1 MNAMI
6 RMATPLMVALL
17 MVPATAMAADGAGPD
32 WGRLG
37 SAIVNFAI
45 YLAILVKFGR
55 GPVLAFFAGRRSG
68 LLARVEAA
76 AKTRAD
82 AEAALGVLKAKV
94 DGLEAER
101 KALLAE
107 TRELAERERERVIA
121 TAESQAEKMIRD
133 AKLQAEAQAAAAAD
147 EFRMELVDRAMKLA
161 QARLANEAGEAARR
175 RWVENG
181 IKSLQ
186 AGAVARA

>member
-6 RMATPLMVALL
+6 RMATPVMVALL
-17 MVPATAMAADGAGPD
+17 MVPATAMAADGAAPD
-32 WGRLG
+32 WGRLV
-37 SAIVNFAI
+37 SAIVNFSI

-76 AKTRAD
+76 AKTRAE
-82 AEAALGVLKAKV
+82 AEAALGALKAKV
-94 DGLEAER
+94 DGLEGER
-101 KALLAE
+101 KTLLAE

-121 TAESQAEKMIRD
+121 TAESQAEKMLRD
-133 AKLQAEAQAAAAAD
+133 AKLQAEAQAAAAAE

>member
-1 MNAMI
+1 MKAMI
-6 RMATPLMVALL
+6 RMATVLAMVLL

-82 AEAALGVLKAKV
+82 AEAALGALKTKV
-94 DGLEAER
+94 DGLEGER
-101 KALLAE
+101 KALLAAS
-107 TRELAERERERVIA
+107 RELAERERERVVA
-121 TAESQAEKMIRD
+121 TAESQAEKMVRD

-161 QARLANEAGEAARR
+161 QARLASEAGEAARR

-186 AGAVARA
+186 SGAVARA

>member
-6 RMATPLMVALL
+6 RMATPVMVALL
-17 MVPATAMAADGAGPD
+17 MVPATAMAADGAVPD
-32 WGRLG
+32 WGRLV
-37 SAIVNFAI
+37 SAIVNFSI

-76 AKTRAD
+76 AKTRAE
-82 AEAALGVLKAKV
+82 AEAALGALKAKV
-94 DGLEAER
+94 DGLEGER
-101 KALLAE
+101 KTLLAE
-107 TRELAERERERVIA
+107 TRELAERERERVVA
-121 TAESQAEKMIRD
+121 TAESQAEKMLRD
-133 AKLQAEAQAAAAAD
+133 AKLQAEAQAAAASE

>member
-1 MNAMI
+1 MKSMI
-6 RMATPLMVALL
+6 RMATPFLVALL

-68 LLARVEAA
+68 LLARVESA
-76 AKTRAD
+76 AKTRAE
-82 AEAALGVLKAKV
+82 AEAALNVLKAKV

-101 KALLAE
+101 KALLVEA
-107 TRELAERERERVIA
+107 RELAERDRERVVSS
-121 TAESQAEKMIRD
+121 AEAQAEKLVRD
-133 AKLQAEAQAAAAAD
+133 AKLQAEAQAAAAAED
-147 EFRMELVDRAMKLA
+147 FRTELVDRAMQLA
-161 QARLANEAGEAARR
+161 QARLASEAGEAARR

-186 AGAVARA
+186 ANTAAQA

>member
-6 RMATPLMVALL
+6 RMATPVMVALL
-17 MVPATAMAADGAGPD
+17 MVPATAMAADGAAPD
-32 WGRLG
+32 WGRLV
-37 SAIVNFAI
+37 SAIVNFSI

-76 AKTRAD
+76 AKTRAE
-82 AEAALGVLKAKV
+82 AEAALGALKAKV
-94 DGLEAER
+94 DGLEGER
-101 KALLAE
+101 KTLLAE
-107 TRELAERERERVIA
+107 TRELAERERERVVA
-121 TAESQAEKMIRD
+121 AAESQAEKMLRD
-133 AKLQAEAQAAAAAD
+133 AKLQAEAQAAAAAE